1 MCLNSILTKTH
12 KSYVGEKYFGFLQWH
27 CLVSVLNVSSGCHGE
42 NVLGAGQRG
51 SRDTSEKNTEVIQ
64 ARGNGLDAT
73 RTQGQAKVSPSSGSI
88 PTRWLLLPGLPLPQ
102 PLQYICFVSIIL
114 NLFLLL
120 TTRSSNLQSLATLT
134 FDLYSGLLEYRV
146 WVWFIPPSRTLAQS
160 PAQGLCSGD
169 A

>member
-88 PTRWLLLPGLPLPQ
+88 PTRWLLLPGLPLPLT
-102 PLQYICFVSIIL
+102 PPIHLFRINYPEFISVAY
-114 NLFLLL
+114 NLELYPTEF
-120 TTRSSNLQSLATLT
+120 SNSHL
-134 FDLYSGLLEYRV
+134 
-146 WVWFIPPSRTLAQS
+146 
-160 PAQGLCSGD
+160 
-169 A
+169 